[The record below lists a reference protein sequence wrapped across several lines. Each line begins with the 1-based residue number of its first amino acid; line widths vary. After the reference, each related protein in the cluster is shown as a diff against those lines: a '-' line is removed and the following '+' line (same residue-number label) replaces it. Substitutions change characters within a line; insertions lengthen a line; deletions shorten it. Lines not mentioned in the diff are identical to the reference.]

1 MARLA
6 PLALLALG
14 VAAPAAAA
22 PGNPALKTIVVVRH
36 AEAEPESAGPQRQLT
51 SDGEKRAQELA
62 RVLGEQP
69 LAAVYATQ
77 YARTRLTAEPVARAS
92 GARVVTL
99 DDTPK
104 TIAAVEAAPWGSTTV
119 VVGHSNTV
127 PQIVAGLTHQPF
139 PANLPVTHD
148 RMWLVTVARDG
159 SVAAVRIR
167 YGAPD
172 AAPPPPVAAPPA
184 R

>member
-1 MARLA
+1 MSRLI
-6 PLALLALG
+6 PPALLALCL
-14 VAAPAAAA
+14 AAPAAAA
-22 PGNPALKTIVVVRH
+22 PGLKTFVVIRH
-36 AEAEPESAGPQRQLT
+36 AEAEPESAGPQRHLT
-51 SDGEKRAQELA
+51 ADGERRARELA

-69 LAAVYATQ
+69 LTAVYATQ
-77 YARTRLTAEPVARAS
+77 YARTKLTAEPVARAS
-92 GARVVTL
+92 GARVVEV

-104 TIAAVEAAPWGSTTV
+104 TIAALESAPWGSTTV

-127 PQIVAGLTHQPF
+127 PQIVAGLTHQPY
-139 PANLPVTHD
+139 PTDQPVTHD

-159 SVAAVRIR
+159 SISAVRMR

-172 AAPPPPVAAPPA
+172 ALPPPGPPVAAPAA